1 MLCSKGF
8 SYIRKRP
15 CSKSPYNA
23 LQTLEYWIRH
33 VCLQIMSLVMQGFF
47 IFRLAVIS
55 YVRNISNQK
64 GLKMLLFMSW
74 CNIFLFCLFRC
85 YALSPFGDKIPTK
98 YFNQFWTNPYLILQ
112 PGNYFLPLSHHMD
125 ILKGFFFNF
134 KPWAPNGPRSQW

>member
-47 IFRLAVIS
+47 TFRLAVIS
-55 YVRNISNQK
+55 YIHNISNQK
-64 GLKMLLFMSW
+64 RLENVAFHVLM
-74 CNIFLFCLFRC
+74 
-85 YALSPFGDKIPTK
+85 
-98 YFNQFWTNPYLILQ
+98 
-112 PGNYFLPLSHHMD
+112 
-125 ILKGFFFNF
+125 
-134 KPWAPNGPRSQW
+134 